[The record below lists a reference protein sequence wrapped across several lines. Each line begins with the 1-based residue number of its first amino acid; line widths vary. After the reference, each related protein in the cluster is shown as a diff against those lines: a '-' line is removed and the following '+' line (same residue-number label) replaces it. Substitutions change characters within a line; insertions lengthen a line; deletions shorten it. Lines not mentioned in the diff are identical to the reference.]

1 MGFNQIYKLLYRKG
15 YHKQNEKTECE
26 KIFVNDVMDKDLISK
41 VYKQLIQFNSKNTYN
56 PIQKWAEDLNRHF
69 SKEDQ

>member
-1 MGFNQIYKLLYRKG
+1 MGPNWTYKLLHRKG

-26 KIFVNDVMDKDLISK
+26 KMFVNNVIDKDLISK
-41 VYKQLIQFNSKNTYN
+41 VYKQLIQFNNSKNTNN
-56 PIQKWAEDLNRHF
+56 PIQKWAEDLDF